1 LTALDPVRTT
11 AIGSALLAAFALAA
25 IPLLSWPVGAG
36 LALGLLLG
44 GLNPIL
50 ARRLLGGGFPFQA
63 SSLIRLVSV
72 SAIGVGAG
80 IALGAPWAPLAGLVA
95 AQFVL
100 MTAATAAYLRQR
112 P

>member
-1 LTALDPVRTT
+1 MAHDPVRAT
-11 AIGSALLAAFALAA
+11 AIGSGLLALIALAAF
-25 IPLLSWPVGAG
+25 PLLSWPVAAG

-50 ARRLLGGGFPFQA
+50 ARRLLGSGFPFQA
-63 SSLIRLVSV
+63 SSLFRLLLVS
-72 SAIGVGAG
+72 AFGVGAG
-80 IALGAPWAPLAGLVA
+80 IALGAPWAPLAGLVV

-100 MTAATAAYLRQR
+100 ITASMAAYLRQR

>member
-1 LTALDPVRTT
+1 MAHDPVRAT
-11 AIGSALLAAFALAA
+11 AIGSGLLAAVALAA
-25 IPLLSWPVGAG
+25 FPLFYWPVSAG
-36 LALGLLLG
+36 LAVGLLLG

-50 ARRLLGGGFPFQA
+50 ARRLLGSGFPFQA
-63 SSLIRLVSV
+63 SSLFRLLTI
-72 SAIGVGAG
+72 SALGVGAG

-100 MTAATAAYLRQR
+100 MTASTAAYLRQR